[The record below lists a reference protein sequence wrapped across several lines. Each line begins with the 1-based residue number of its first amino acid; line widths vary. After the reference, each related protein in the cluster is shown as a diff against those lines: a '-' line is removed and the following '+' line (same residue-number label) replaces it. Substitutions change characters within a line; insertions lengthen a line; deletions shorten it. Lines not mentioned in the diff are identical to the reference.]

1 MASLDKLK
9 MLSLICFGIKDWGN
23 TEIFIFAISW
33 LVGFL
38 NGLGLMIWFGNGLR
52 LF

>member
-1 MASLDKLK
+1 MASLERSK
-9 MLSLICFGIKDWGN
+9 MLILISFGTKDWGN

-33 LVGFL
+33 LVGFP
-38 NGLGLMIWFGNGLR
+38 NGLGLMIWFGYGLR